1 MTCLKVKPAMW
12 IKIESTLGTKPEVFM
27 LANLLTITRAE
38 VVGHLV
44 NLWTWVDQNTEN
56 GAIKGT
62 PEMLDELTKSGFAN
76 ALENVGWLQING
88 NEMQLP
94 NFDKH
99 NGQTAKTRA
108 QVNRRVAKHRK
119 KPTCNGTPVAK
130 ALPDKIRLD
139 KNKENINHQG
149 VVDLW
154 NKLCTPKLTKITPKR
169 KTAIKALLAEYNI
182 TEIERVFAL
191 VPTIPFL
198 NGVNDRQWR
207 CDFEYCTKIDKFL
220 KIAEGG
226 WATTTQQQTN
236 YTAWNT
242 NQHTQ

>member
-1 MTCLKVKPAMW
+1 
-12 IKIESTLGTKPEVFM
+12 M

-56 GAIKGT
+56 GAIVGT

-119 KPTCNGTPVAK
+119 KPISNEKGVTK
-130 ALPDKIRLD
+130 ALPDKIRID
-139 KNKENINHQG
+139 KNKENNNYQG

-154 NKLCTPKLTKITPKR
+154 NLHCTPKVTKLTPKR
-169 KTAIKALLAEYNI
+169 KTLIRTLLQNYDLS
-182 TEIERVFAL
+182 EIERVFKL

-198 NGVNDRQWR
+198 RGENDSGWR
-207 CDFEYCTKIDKFL
+207 ADFEYTTKLDKFT

-226 WATTTQQQTN
+226 WATPQKTTTN
-236 YTAWNT
+236 YNTWNT
-242 NQHTQ
+242 HNESTTTS